1 MSEPTFSYPLSDYNY
16 NWGWGLVAP
25 KSLSGVEIGRYYEFY
40 EFLATEDGTF
50 QNSLIDWNN
59 PQTLLTPYISSYKEW
74 SNKNGIM
81 QNILSYELTKG
92 LKLFTSATNIQY
104 NN

>member
-1 MSEPTFSYPLSDYNY
+1 MTTSAYPLSDYNY

-25 KSLSGVEIGRYYEFY
+25 RSISGVEIGRYYEFY
-40 EFLATEDGTF
+40 EFIDKEDGTF
-50 QNSLIDWNN
+50 KNNIIDWSN
-59 PQTLLTPYISSYKEW
+59 PQTLLTPYTSSYGAW
-74 SNKNGIM
+74 VDNNGIM

-92 LKLFTSATNIQY
+92 LKLFTSAADIQY